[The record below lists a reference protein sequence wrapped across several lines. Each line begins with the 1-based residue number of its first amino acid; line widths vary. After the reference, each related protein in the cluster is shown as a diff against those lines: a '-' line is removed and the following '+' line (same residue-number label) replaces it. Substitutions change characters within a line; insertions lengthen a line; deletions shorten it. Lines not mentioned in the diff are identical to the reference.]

1 MKKRKIGF
9 IQNEEVETV
18 GGKQADKLGK
28 KPDVAVKWIIEE
40 KVTKE
45 EDKNIIETDEGIEEK
60 IEAVDSKETINS
72 IETEKEEL
80 NNYLN
85 LSILFQLVNHHGVT
99 MANAMRFAVD
109 KEFCDRF
116 LANKSKTHNISVYNE
131 LKDNRLRQLEDT
143 FKTVK
148 SRVSKR
154 IKKVRVNN
162 NDGLSVIDLILHEE
176 RIDIIDTKEIDIKY
190 IKRGIKVLEDT
201 LKEIKEIAAMDKH
214 IYYNEATMVAIIE
227 RFKFVLRDL

>member
-28 KPDVAVKWIIEE
+28 KPDVVIKWISKE
-40 KVTKE
+40 TKE
-45 EDKNIIETDEGIEEK
+45 EDKNIIETKEET
-60 IEAVDSKETINS
+60 IKETVEET
-72 IETEKEEL
+72 IETEKEGL

-214 IYYNEATMVAIIE
+214 IYYNEVTMVAIIE

>member
-9 IQNEEVETV
+9 IQEAETV
-18 GGKQADKLGK
+18 GEKQADKLGK
-28 KPDVAVKWIIEE
+28 KPDVVIKWISKE
-40 KVTKE
+40 TKE
-45 EDKNIIETDEGIEEK
+45 EDKNIIETKEET
-60 IEAVDSKETINS
+60 IKETVEET

-99 MANAMRFAVD
+99 IANAMRFAVD

>member
-9 IQNEEVETV
+9 IQEAETV
-18 GGKQADKLGK
+18 GEKQADKLGK
-28 KPDVAVKWIIEE
+28 KPDVVVKWIIEE

-45 EDKNIIETDEGIEEK
+45 EDKNIIETDEEIKEK
-60 IEAVDSKETINS
+60 IEAVDSKETTNS

-85 LSILFQLVNHHGVT
+85 LSILFQLVNHYGVA

-109 KEFCDRF
+109 KEFCDKF
-116 LANKSKTHNISVYNE
+116 LANKSKTHNTSVYNE
-131 LKDNRLRQLEDT
+131 LKNNRLRQLDNT

-148 SRVSKR
+148 NRVTKR

-162 NDGLSVIDLILHEE
+162 DDGLSVIDLILHGE
-176 RIDIIDTKEIDIKY
+176 RIDIIDTKETDIKY

-201 LKEIKEIAAMDKH
+201 LKEIKEIAEMDRS
-214 IYYNEATMVAIIE
+214 IYYNEETMVATIE
-227 RFKFVLRDL
+227 RFKFMLRDL

>member
-1 MKKRKIGF
+1 MEKRKIGF

-28 KPDVAVKWIIEE
+28 KPDVVIKWISKE
-40 KVTKE
+40 TKE
-45 EDKNIIETDEGIEEK
+45 EDKNIIETKEETIK
-60 IEAVDSKETINS
+60 EAVEET

-99 MANAMRFAVD
+99 IANAMRFAVD

>member
-28 KPDVAVKWIIEE
+28 KPDVVIKWISKE
-40 KVTKE
+40 TKE
-45 EDKNIIETDEGIEEK
+45 EDKNIIETKEET
-60 IEAVDSKETINS
+60 IKETVEET

-190 IKRGIKVLEDT
+190 IKRGIKALEDT

>member
-1 MKKRKIGF
+1 MGKRKIGF
-9 IQNEEVETV
+9 IQNEEVGTV
-18 GGKQADKLGK
+18 GEKQADKLGK
-28 KPDVAVKWIIEE
+28 KPDVAVKWIFE
-40 KVTKE
+40 E
-45 EDKNIIETDEGIEEK
+45 EDKNIIETKE
-60 IEAVDSKETINS
+60 ETIGEIAEQVVEEI
-72 IETEKEEL
+72 IEDEKEEL

-116 LANKSKTHNISVYNE
+116 LANKTKTRNISVYNE

>member
-1 MKKRKIGF
+1 MEKRKIGF

-28 KPDVAVKWIIEE
+28 KPDVVVKWIIEE

-45 EDKNIIETDEGIEEK
+45 EDKNIIETDEETKEE
-60 IEAVDSKETINS
+60 IEAVDSKEV
-72 IETEKEEL
+72 EKEEL

-116 LANKSKTHNISVYNE
+116 LANKSKTHNIGVYNE

-143 FKTVK
+143 FKTIK

-176 RIDIIDTKEIDIKY
+176 KIDIIATKEIDIKY

>member
-1 MKKRKIGF
+1 MEKRKIGF

-28 KPDVAVKWIIEE
+28 KPDVVIKWISKE
-40 KVTKE
+40 TKE
-45 EDKNIIETDEGIEEK
+45 EDKNIIETKEET
-60 IEAVDSKETINS
+60 IKETVEET
-72 IETEKEEL
+72 IEVEKEEL

-99 MANAMRFAVD
+99 IANAMRFAVD

>member
-1 MKKRKIGF
+1 MEKRKIGF

-28 KPDVAVKWIIEE
+28 KPDVVIKWISKE
-40 KVTKE
+40 TKE
-45 EDKNIIETDEGIEEK
+45 EDKNIIETKEET
-60 IEAVDSKETINS
+60 IKETVEET
-72 IETEKEEL
+72 IEVEKEEL

-99 MANAMRFAVD
+99 IANAMRFAVD

-131 LKDNRLRQLEDT
+131 LKDSRLRQLEDT

-176 RIDIIDTKEIDIKY
+176 RIGIIDTKEIDIKY

>member
-1 MKKRKIGF
+1 MGHIGF
-9 IQNEEVETV
+9 IKNEEENN
-18 GGKQADKLGK
+18 KEALKDKLYQK
-28 KPDVAVKWIIEE
+28 KIKVIWVAPNE
-40 KVTKE
+40 TA
-45 EDKNIIETDEGIEEK
+45 DTTDEEIKEK
-60 IEAVDSKETINS
+60 IEAVDSKE
-72 IETEKEEL
+72 IETANSKEDEKEEL

-131 LKDNRLRQLEDT
+131 LKDNRLRQLDNT

-148 SRVSKR
+148 NRVAKR

-162 NDGLSVIDLILHEE
+162 DDGLSVIDLILHGE

-201 LKEIKEIAAMDKH
+201 LKEMKEIAEMDRH
-214 IYYNEATMVAIIE
+214 IYYNEEIMVAIIE
-227 RFKFVLRDL
+227 RFKFMLRDL

>member
-18 GGKQADKLGK
+18 GEKQADKLGK
-28 KPDVAVKWIIEE
+28 KPDVVVKWIFEE

-45 EDKNIIETDEGIEEK
+45 EDKNIIEIK
-60 IEAVDSKETINS
+60 EAVDSKE
-72 IETEKEEL
+72 IETANSKEDEKEEL

-131 LKDNRLRQLEDT
+131 LKDNRLRQLDNT

-148 SRVSKR
+148 NRVAKR

-162 NDGLSVIDLILHEE
+162 DDGLSVIDLILHGE

-201 LKEIKEIAAMDKH
+201 LKEMKEIAEMDRH
-214 IYYNEATMVAIIE
+214 IYYNEEIMVAIIE
-227 RFKFVLRDL
+227 RFKFMLRDL

>member
-9 IQNEEVETV
+9 IQEAETA
-18 GGKQADKLGK
+18 GEKQADKLGK
-28 KPDVAVKWIIEE
+28 KPDVVIKWIIEE

-45 EDKNIIETDEGIEEK
+45 EDKNIIETKEET
-60 IEAVDSKETINS
+60 IKETVEET

-109 KEFCDRF
+109 KEFCDKF

-131 LKDNRLRQLEDT
+131 LKDNRLSQLEDM

>member
-9 IQNEEVETV
+9 IQEAETA
-18 GGKQADKLGK
+18 GEKQADKLGK
-28 KPDVAVKWIIEE
+28 KPDVVIKWIIEE

-45 EDKNIIETDEGIEEK
+45 EDKNIIETKEET
-60 IEAVDSKETINS
+60 IKETVEET

-131 LKDNRLRQLEDT
+131 LKDNRLSQLEDM

>member
-18 GGKQADKLGK
+18 GEKQADKLGK

-40 KVTKE
+40 KITKE
-45 EDKNIIETDEGIEEK
+45 EDKNIIEAKEEIEEEMVE
-60 IEAVDSKETINS
+60 EA

-85 LSILFQLVNHHGVT
+85 LSILFQLINHHGVT

-116 LANKSKTHNISVYNE
+116 LANKSKSNNAGAHNE

-143 FKTVK
+143 FTKV
-148 SRVSKR
+148 RNRLAKR
-154 IKKVRVNN
+154 IKKVRANN
-162 NDGLSVIDLILHEE
+162 SNGLSVIDLILSGEK
-176 RIDIIDTKEIDIKY
+176 IDIIGTKEIDIKY

-201 LKEIKEIAAMDKH
+201 LKEIKEIAEMDRH
-214 IYYNEATMVAIIE
+214 IYYNEETMVATIK
-227 RFKFVLRDL
+227 RFKFMLRDL

>member
-9 IQNEEVETV
+9 IQEAETV
-18 GGKQADKLGK
+18 GEKQADKLGK
-28 KPDVAVKWIIEE
+28 KPDVVVKWIIEE

-45 EDKNIIETDEGIEEK
+45 EDKNIIETDEETKEE
-60 IEAVDSKETINS
+60 IEAVDSKE
-72 IETEKEEL
+72 IETTNSKEVEKEEL

-99 MANAMRFAVD
+99 IANAMRFAVD

-131 LKDNRLRQLEDT
+131 LKDNRLKQLEDT

-176 RIDIIDTKEIDIKY
+176 RIGIIDTKEIDIKY

>member
-1 MKKRKIGF
+1 MEKRKIGF

-28 KPDVAVKWIIEE
+28 KPDVVIKWISKE
-40 KVTKE
+40 TKE
-45 EDKNIIETDEGIEEK
+45 EDKNIIETKEET
-60 IEAVDSKETINS
+60 IKETVEET

-99 MANAMRFAVD
+99 MANAMKFAVD

>member
-1 MKKRKIGF
+1 MEKRKIGF

-28 KPDVAVKWIIEE
+28 KPDVVVKWIIEE

-45 EDKNIIETDEGIEEK
+45 EDKNIIETKEETIK
-60 IEAVDSKETINS
+60 EAVEET

>member
-1 MKKRKIGF
+1 
-9 IQNEEVETV
+9 
-18 GGKQADKLGK
+18 
-28 KPDVAVKWIIEE
+28 
-40 KVTKE
+40 
-45 EDKNIIETDEGIEEK
+45 
-60 IEAVDSKETINS
+60 
-72 IETEKEEL
+72 
-80 NNYLN
+80 
-85 LSILFQLVNHHGVT
+85 

-131 LKDNRLRQLEDT
+131 LKDNRLRQLDNT

-148 SRVSKR
+148 NRVAKR

-162 NDGLSVIDLILHEE
+162 DDGLSVIDLILHGE

-201 LKEIKEIAAMDKH
+201 LKEMKEIAEMDRH
-214 IYYNEATMVAIIE
+214 IYYNEEIMVAIIE
-227 RFKFVLRDL
+227 RFKFMLRDL

>member
-1 MKKRKIGF
+1 MEKRKIGF

-28 KPDVAVKWIIEE
+28 KPDVVIKWISKE
-40 KVTKE
+40 TKE
-45 EDKNIIETDEGIEEK
+45 EDKNIIETKE
-60 IEAVDSKETINS
+60 ETIKGTVEET

-201 LKEIKEIAAMDKH
+201 LKEIKGIAAMDKH

>member
-28 KPDVAVKWIIEE
+28 KPDVVIKWISKE
-40 KVTKE
+40 TKE
-45 EDKNIIETDEGIEEK
+45 EDKNIIETKEETIK
-60 IEAVDSKETINS
+60 EAVEET